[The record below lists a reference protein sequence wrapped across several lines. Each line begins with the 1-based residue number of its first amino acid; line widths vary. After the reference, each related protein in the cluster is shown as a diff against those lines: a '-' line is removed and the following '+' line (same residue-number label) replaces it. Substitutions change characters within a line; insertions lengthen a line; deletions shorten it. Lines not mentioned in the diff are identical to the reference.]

1 MASYTYTLTSIQL
14 SEYILLP
21 SAVESLRPNQSDLH
35 LLISQYDTHDRLVL
49 HKSPTGSNTMINL
62 KNYELSLLFKE
73 KNVRIQVYD
82 RERNLPFQVISNP
95 PKTFRI
101 VLELRR

>member
-1 MASYTYTLTSIQL
+1 MAGYTYTLRSIQL

-21 SAVESLRPNQSDLH
+21 SAVENLRPNQSDLH

-62 KNYELSLLFKE
+62 TNYELSIFIKRE
-73 KNVRIQVYD
+73 EYKNSSIW
-82 RERNLPFQVISNP
+82 
-95 PKTFRI
+95 
-101 VLELRR
+101 